1 MPKLLKTDF
10 LKQQNGA
17 DSPIFLV
24 YSKSLF
30 FYNFLM
36 KIFPAK
42 SFDIPDIMKIE
53 RAAFI
58 PAIQENQKTFEE
70 RLEVFPEGFFVLA
83 DNSEKTVFEKGK
95 AEIAGYFTS
104 EIWNSFPENDEIFSL
119 GHSASKIH
127 DKNGPVLYFSSFAIL
142 PAFQG
147 KHLAENFL
155 TTCLKNLC
163 AAFPNIKKIV
173 LLVCEEW
180 HGARHIYEKIGF
192 KEACVIKNFFP
203 SLKKNAAD
211 GIVME
216 TDSKTILENE

>member
-1 MPKLLKTDF
+1 MAAQRF
-10 LKQQNGA
+10 
-17 DSPIFLV
+17 SV
-24 YSKSLF
+24 YSKPLF

-83 DNSEKTVFEKGK
+83 DNSEKTVSERGK

-104 EIWNSFPENDEIFSL
+104 EIWKNFSENDDIFSL

-127 DKNGPVLYFSSFAIL
+127 DKNGSVLYFSSFAIL

-155 TTCLKNLC
+155 ICCLNDLC
-163 AAFPNIKKIV
+163 SVFPNIKKIA

-192 KEACVIKNFFP
+192 KEVRVIKNFFP

-216 TDSKTILENE
+216 ASAQAIMKNGAE

>member
-1 MPKLLKTDF
+1 MECGPLLEH
-10 LKQQNGA
+10 QNVA
-17 DSPIFLV
+17 KATVFLV
-24 YSKSLF
+24 YSKTLF

-58 PAIQENQKTFEE
+58 PSIQENQKTFEE

-83 DNSEKTVFEKGK
+83 DNSEKTVFENGRP
-95 AEIAGYFTS
+95 EIAGYFTS
-104 EIWNSFPENDEIFSL
+104 EIWKSFPENDEIFSL
-119 GHSASKIH
+119 GHLASKIH
-127 DKNGPVLYFSSFAIL
+127 DKNGSVLYFSSFAIL

-155 TTCLKNLC
+155 VCCLKDLC
-163 AAFPNIKKIV
+163 AAFPNIKKV
-173 LLVCEEW
+173 ALLVCEEW
-180 HGARHIYEKIGF
+180 LSARHIYEKIGF
-192 KEACVIKNFFP
+192 KEVRVIKNFFP

-216 TDSKTILENE
+216 ASSQVILKNGAE

>member
-1 MPKLLKTDF
+1 MAAQRF
-10 LKQQNGA
+10 SA
-17 DSPIFLV
+17 
-24 YSKSLF
+24 YSKPLF

-83 DNSEKTVFEKGK
+83 DNSEKTVSERGK
-95 AEIAGYFTS
+95 AEIAGYFS
-104 EIWNSFPENDEIFSL
+104 ENDDIFSL

-127 DKNGPVLYFSSFAIL
+127 DKNGSVLYFSSFAIL

-155 TTCLKNLC
+155 ICCLNDLC
-163 AAFPNIKKIV
+163 SAFPNIKKIA

-192 KEACVIKNFFP
+192 KEVRVIKNFFP

-216 TDSKTILENE
+216 ASAQAIMKNGAE

>member
-1 MPKLLKTDF
+1 LAAQRF
-10 LKQQNGA
+10 SA
-17 DSPIFLV
+17 
-24 YSKSLF
+24 YSKPLF

-83 DNSEKTVFEKGK
+83 DNSEKTVSERGK
-95 AEIAGYFTS
+95 AEIAGYFS
-104 EIWNSFPENDEIFSL
+104 ENDDIFSL

-127 DKNGPVLYFSSFAIL
+127 DKNGSVLYFSSFAIL

-155 TTCLKNLC
+155 ICCLNDLC
-163 AAFPNIKKIV
+163 SAFPNIKKIA

-192 KEACVIKNFFP
+192 KEVRVIKNFFP

-216 TDSKTILENE
+216 ASAQAIMKNGAE